1 MAERW
6 VRPPLVARE
15 RRPEWVDVW
24 RFRLAALVVLA
35 VLVVAV
41 VLLFRALTGATAQD
55 PGLGAL
61 AMTTASTT
69 PMTTVAGGPD

>member
-6 VRPPLVARE
+6 VRPPVVARE
-15 RRPEWVDVW
+15 RTPEWVAVW

-35 VLVVAV
+35 VLVLAA
-41 VLLFRALTGATAQD
+41 VLLFRELTGATAQD

-61 AMTTASTT
+61 PTTTRAA
-69 PMTTVAGGPD
+69 AGGPD